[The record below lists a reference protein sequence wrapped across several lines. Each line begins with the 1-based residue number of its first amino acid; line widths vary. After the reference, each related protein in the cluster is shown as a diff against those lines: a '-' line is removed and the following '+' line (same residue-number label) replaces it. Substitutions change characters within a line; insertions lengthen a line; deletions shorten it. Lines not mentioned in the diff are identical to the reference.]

1 MSTHAS
7 AVPESK
13 AHSEIVNTGLKLKAT
28 FTYVESNIAE
38 TFLTKGGK
46 MSSAAAT
53 VCRQVAVSGNTTSQV
68 FVNGDQIEL
77 EIPRQYVMWGD
88 EGSVS
93 IDDQVQLLLSCSR
106 ICVSATGTPV
116 TKIAGEAAFPMK
128 NIFIGAQQGLPVSV
142 PLVYGDYGEHVATVT
157 VSSLLFNSPL
167 TISTVQDLEGVK
179 EAFLASKALTK
190 HWQHGW
196 ALRSSCIVY
205 NDLPTLTVPLCRV
218 AAGIRDIS
226 TDKDKT
232 QIFSKSS
239 RSIPT
244 CSLLT
249 KETGYPLSV
258 LESMLQ
264 AALKVEL
271 ECQHADEGEGGLTQY
286 QKFFKINETP
296 TVESCK
302 ESSAAAAAA
311 LRNIGNWFRTYKAD
325 GRSACSG
332 NGDATFV
339 VSEHWRDSHDIDI
352 CTGGDCDDSATLQVA
367 VAKQLGIGNFD
378 TEYAPDLSGYPAC
391 TAVKNA
397 LFFHVIGVCILGAT
411 AAQGDE
417 VDTTNTHAN
426 AGHAIAMAID
436 AKRFLTACNAGDTMD
451 FVSGRDR
458 SVEAGDLLKDLRPL
472 ARTADEA
479 KHLFKLRTN
488 ALFPSRRLSALEHC
502 PLFAEL
508 KAEYGND
515 AAGIDALIGSDS
527 MNRLNVLPMEGTTL
541 IPTETMYIKDDA
553 RRRLAHLTEVKR
565 ETASKKLGPS
575 VGRRLQD
582 LANVRKDGVHSF
594 YSAFV
599 EFMTH
604 GLTYEDEQ
612 LQHAHAA
619 TGHHV
624 FCRASTPF
632 ANSEQP
638 AVAGISPK
646 DAVTAN
652 FAMVP
657 LARLTKDE
665 TKALLSECRRA
676 EAHRMPP
683 LGPRKVTEW
692 EEANLNRGLTLLK
705 ELDKEMIKRVDA
717 QGEIDGVD
725 IEMHITPSVLLRAP
739 DSVSHFVDQVML
751 HAKNAVVEMYEMPGA
766 MLCATEAGHE
776 PCVVAVVNVTL

>member
-1 MSTHAS
+1 
-7 AVPESK
+7 
-13 AHSEIVNTGLKLKAT
+13 
-28 FTYVESNIAE
+28 
-38 TFLTKGGK
+38 

-53 VCRQVAVSGNTTSQV
+53 ISRQVAVSGNTTSQV

-77 EIPRQYVMWGD
+77 EIPSQYVMWGD
-88 EGSVS
+88 EGSVGV
-93 IDDQVQLLLSCSR
+93 DDQVQLLLSCSR

-128 NIFIGAQQGLPVSV
+128 EIFIGAQQGLPVSV
-142 PLVYGDYGEHVATVT
+142 PLVYGNYGEHVATVT

-167 TISTVQDLEGVK
+167 TISTVQNLEGVK
-179 EAFLASKALTK
+179 EAFLASNACTK

-196 ALRSSCIVY
+196 ALRSSCVVY
-205 NDLPTLTVPLCRV
+205 KDLPTLTVPLCRV

-232 QIFSKSS
+232 QIFSKCS
-239 RSIPT
+239 RYIPT

-271 ECQHADEGEGGLTQY
+271 DCHDAEDKDKEGLTQY
-286 QKFFKINETP
+286 QNFLDITKTP
-296 TVESCK
+296 TVESCQ
-302 ESSAAAAAA
+302 ESSSAAAAA

-339 VSEHWRDSHDIDI
+339 VSEHWRDSHDVDI

-378 TEYAPDLSGYPAC
+378 TEYAPDLSDYPAC

-417 VDTTNTHAN
+417 VDTANTHAN

-436 AKRFLTACNAGDTMD
+436 AKRFLTACSAGDTMD
-451 FVSGRDR
+451 FVPGRDR
-458 SVEAGDLLKDLRPL
+458 SVKAGDLLKDLHPL
-472 ARTADEA
+472 ANTADEA
-479 KHLFKLRTN
+479 KHLFELRTN
-488 ALFPSRRLSALEHC
+488 ALFPSRRLRALEHC
-502 PLFAEL
+502 PLFAAS

-515 AAGIDALIGSDS
+515 AAGINALIGSHS
-527 MNRLNVLPMEGTTL
+527 MDRLNVLPMEGTTL
-541 IPTETMYIKDDA
+541 IPTDTMYIKNDT
-553 RRRLAHLTEVKR
+553 RRRLAHLNEVKR

-582 LANVRKDGVHSF
+582 LANVRTDGVHSF

-604 GLTYEDEQ
+604 GLMYEDEQ

-624 FCRASTPF
+624 FCHASMPF
-632 ANSEQP
+632 ANLEQP

-683 LGPRKVTEW
+683 LGPRKISNW
-692 EEANLNRGLTLLK
+692 EEENLNRGLTLLK
-705 ELDKEMIKRVDA
+705 ELDKEMIKRVDS
-717 QGEIDGVD
+717 QGEPDGVD

-739 DSVSHFVDQVML
+739 DSVAHFVEQVTL
-751 HAKNAVVEMYEMPGA
+751 HAKGAVVEMFKMPGA